1 MSERNNTILLIA
13 IQRGI
18 RLTEYVRLFLYSNLV
33 AAVGVYI
40 SKLSLTGFSYFAALS
55 YLILICSMALLF
67 CLGSFGLI
75 GQSKAIEAQLAE
87 KIRGNGEK
95 KD

>member
-1 MSERNNTILLIA
+1 MNERYNTLLLIKT
-13 IQRGI
+13 QQGI
-18 RLTEYVRLFLYSNLV
+18 RVVEYIRLFLYSNLI
-33 AAVGVYI
+33 AAIGVYI

-55 YLILICSMALLF
+55 YLIFVSGIAFVL